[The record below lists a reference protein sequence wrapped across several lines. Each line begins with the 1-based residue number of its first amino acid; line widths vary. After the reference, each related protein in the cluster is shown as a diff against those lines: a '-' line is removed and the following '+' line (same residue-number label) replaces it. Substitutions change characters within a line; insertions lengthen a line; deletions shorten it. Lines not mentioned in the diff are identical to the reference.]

1 MMAERIW
8 KPPKNVDFFK
18 STLGVLAD
26 ESSTWQTEFVLQQ
39 IDPKK
44 LVYVVFCR
52 KYMQFLDHHT
62 AGALLHP
69 TVHAT
74 GDFLLAPDKKPLT
87 DHSSDFLLSLVS

>member
-1 MMAERIW
+1 MAKRIW
-8 KPPKNVDFFK
+8 KPPNM
-18 STLGVLAD
+18 STFSSPPLEFLQMNLPLGRQNLCYNK
-26 ESSTWQTEFVLQQ
+26 T
-39 IDPKK
+39 DPKK
-44 LVYVVFCR
+44 LVYVVFFR

-87 DHSSDFLLSLVS
+87 DHSSDIVLTIVS